1 MLCVS
6 WYKVLICLKH
16 PSNPFNLSRY
26 FYAMKLNR
34 YTLLLCVVVIMLS
47 ACHSKKAVLK
57 GEAGEIVQPQ
67 SSIAEKYAAIMGVD
81 KDAIKNGR
89 LYNFIE
95 LWTGVPYKFGGL
107 DKDGV
112 DCSGLTLLLEQQ
124 VYGINLP
131 RITYQQV
138 AVIKRKYEEELKEGD
153 LVFFDFDDKQFSHVG
168 VYLQNG
174 YIVHASSTKGVIVVP
189 LHGAMYKY
197 FSRAGSIADPLTSAQ
212 N

>member
-1 MLCVS
+1 
-6 WYKVLICLKH
+6 
-16 PSNPFNLSRY
+16 
-26 FYAMKLNR
+26 MKLNR
-34 YTLLLCVVVIMLS
+34 YALLCCAFVVMLS
-47 ACHSKKAVLK
+47 ACHSKKAALK
-57 GEAGEIVQPQ
+57 GEAGEIVKPQP
-67 SSIAEKYAAIMGVD
+67 SIAEKYAAIMGVKESD
-81 KDAIKNGR
+81 IKNGR

-153 LVFFDFDDKQFSHVG
+153 LVFFDFDGKQFSHVG

-189 LHGAMYKY
+189 LHGFMYKY
-197 FSRAGSIADPLTSAQ
+197 FSRAGSIITDTTVSALKSE
-212 N
+212 

>member
-1 MLCVS
+1 M
-6 WYKVLICLKH
+6 LICLKH
-16 PSNPFNLSRY
+16 PKKSFSLSRY
-26 FYAMKLNR
+26 FYDMKLNR
-34 YTLLLCVVVIMLS
+34 CVLLLCVVTMLS

-57 GEAGEIVQPQ
+57 GEAGEIVKPQP
-67 SSIAEKYAAIMGVD
+67 SIAEKYAAIMGVD
-81 KDAIKNGR
+81 KDDIKNGR

-107 DKDGV
+107 DKDGI

-138 AVIKRKYEEELKEGD
+138 AVIKRKYEDELKEGD
-153 LVFFDFDDKQFSHVG
+153 LVFFDFDGKQFSHVG

-174 YIVHASSTKGVIVVP
+174 YIVHASSTKGVIMVP
-189 LHGAMYKY
+189 LHGAIYKY
-197 FSRAGSIADPLTSAQ
+197 FSRAGSIITDTTLSAVKSE
-212 N
+212 